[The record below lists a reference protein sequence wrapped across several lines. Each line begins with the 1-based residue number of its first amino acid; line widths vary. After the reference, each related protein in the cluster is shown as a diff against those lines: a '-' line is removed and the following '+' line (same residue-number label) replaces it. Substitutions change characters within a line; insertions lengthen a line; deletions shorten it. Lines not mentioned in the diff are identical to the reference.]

1 MKLLRFT
8 RYGEWWEYKLVPL
21 LFIGYATVMFNH
33 YPLEKV
39 GLRIL
44 FLLGAIVTGAIY
56 VSVINDLTDIKED
69 AIAGKNNRMANLK
82 PIWRAVILTICLLI
96 GTVFG
101 YFIYPDLISLTLYIL
116 AYVVFTLYSVPPIR
130 LKKRGFLGPMCD
142 AMGAHF
148 FPSLLITTNLTF
160 FFKADINIIWVSAIG
175 IWSLFYGLRGILWHQ
190 YFDREND
197 ILSNTKTFAVAIKPE
212 NFKTPEKIILTIEI
226 IAFGTII
233 YYIFNIWIFL
243 AIISYYVL
251 VFIRKFAFKYKICII
266 ICPVSAP
273 YELIMNDLYLVFAPI
288 SSLLAQATNSPYGWL
303 IFCLHILLF
312 HQKLIFVLQDLLYF
326 LRTRI
331 LKKHSNT

>member
-39 GLRIL
+39 GLQIL

-130 LKKRGFLGPMCD
+130 LKKRGFFGPMCD

-148 FPSLLITTNLTF
+148 FPSLLMATNLIF
-160 FFKADINIIWVSAIG
+160 FCRAEFNMIWISAIG
-175 IWSLFYGLRGILWHQ
+175 FWSLFYGLRGILWHQ

-197 ILSNTKTFAVAIKPE
+197 ILSHTKTFAVAIKPE
-212 NFKTPEKIILTIEI
+212 KFKIPERIILLIEI
-226 IAFGTII
+226 IAFCIII
-233 YYIFNIWIFL
+233 YYIFDIMISL
-243 AIISYYVL
+243 AIISYCVL
-251 VFIRKFAFKYKICII
+251 VLIRKLAFKYKICII
-266 ICPVSAP
+266 ICPITEP
-273 YELIMNDLYLVFAPI
+273 YELIMNDFYLVFAPI
-288 SSLLAQATNSPYGWL
+288 SLLLTQAINNSYGWL
-303 IFCLHILLF
+303 IFCLHLLLF
-312 HQKLIFVLQDLLYF
+312 HQKLILILKDLHYF
-326 LRTRI
+326 FRMI
-331 LKKHSNT
+331 LKKHTSNS